1 MPFLSPGRAKKRHS
15 FHDWRIGRREALS
28 TPEARKGRGSEH
40 GGFYAA
46 RSCTSGVDRRSRTEP
61 RVRREMNVEPVVQPK
76 AAPHCFSGSGVAGR
90 NRPAWMGS
98 VERQFHR
105 RSQRGK
111 GGASFP
117 QKNSSIDRRVLLRAH
132 EMRSERKRLVPCMT
146 GLCAG
151 PSTRKSGG
159 KSTCNGFSSPARA
172 GMAGCCHERVK
183 VATLLENLIECNKP
197 TIS

>member
-1 MPFLSPGRAKKRHS
+1 MIRLLGSLNLPFLSPGRAKKRHS

-76 AAPHCFSGSGVAGR
+76 AAPHCFWGGALRGGNGPV
-90 NRPAWMGS
+90 WMGS
-98 VERQFHR
+98 EERRFYR

-111 GGASFP
+111 G
-117 QKNSSIDRRVLLRAH
+117 
-132 EMRSERKRLVPCMT
+132 RSRLPAKIEY
-146 GLCAG
+146 GIESCAYAL
-151 PSTRKSGG
+151 
-159 KSTCNGFSSPARA
+159 FS
-172 GMAGCCHERVK
+172 MK
-183 VATLLENLIECNKP
+183 
-197 TIS
+197 

>member
-1 MPFLSPGRAKKRHS
+1 LPFFSPGRAKKRHS

-61 RVRREMNVEPVVQPK
+61 RVRREMNVEPEVQPK
-76 AAPHCFSGSGVAGR
+76 AAPHCFSGPALRAGD
-90 NRPAWMGS
+90 RPAWMGS

-111 GGASFP
+111 GAASFP
-117 QKNSSIDRRVLLRAH
+117 KRIYHLLILDFGCTYIEENMRRMPSYRC
-132 EMRSERKRLVPCMT
+132 RKY
-146 GLCAG
+146 
-151 PSTRKSGG
+151 
-159 KSTCNGFSSPARA
+159 
-172 GMAGCCHERVK
+172 H
-183 VATLLENLIECNKP
+183 NLIPSENPGNVKRSP
-197 TIS
+197 PIMMVTGVSS

>member
-1 MPFLSPGRAKKRHS
+1 LPFFSPGRAKKRHS

-61 RVRREMNVEPVVQPK
+61 RVRREMNVEPEVQPQ
-76 AAPHCFSGSGVAGR
+76 AAPHCFWVGVAGR

-98 VERQFHR
+98 EERQVHR

-111 GGASFP
+111 GQSRLPALAIHRMVRSEMEGNTCCGFSAPPGAGTAGCWSRMCREL
-117 QKNSSIDRRVLLRAH
+117 DLLRWGG
-132 EMRSERKRLVPCMT
+132 T
-146 GLCAG
+146 CA
-151 PSTRKSGG
+151 
-159 KSTCNGFSSPARA
+159 
-172 GMAGCCHERVK
+172 
-183 VATLLENLIECNKP
+183 KP
-197 TIS
+197 TFRN

>member
-76 AAPHCFSGSGVAGR
+76 AAPLGLSGWGVTGRERPRMDGKRRTPASPAVAAGEGR
-90 NRPAWMGS
+90 SILPAK
-98 VERQFHR
+98 E
-105 RSQRGK
+105 
-111 GGASFP
+111 
-117 QKNSSIDRRVLLRAH
+117 SIRLFIAELGRVH
-132 EMRSERKRLVPCMT
+132 IEMRSDWRRLVPCLAGSCSGSSTTRGSET
-146 GLCAG
+146 GEA
-151 PSTRKSGG
+151 
-159 KSTCNGFSSPARA
+159 
-172 GMAGCCHERVK
+172 
-183 VATLLENLIECNKP
+183 I
-197 TIS
+197 

>member
-1 MPFLSPGRAKKRHS
+1 LPFFSPGRAKKRHS

-61 RVRREMNVEPVVQPK
+61 RVRREMNVEPEVQPK
-76 AAPHCFSGSGVAGR
+76 AAPHCFSGSALRAGD
-90 NRPAWMGS
+90 RPAWMGS

-117 QKNSSIDRRVLLRAH
+117 QKNHLLIAEFGTCTSRCALNGKDSSRAWQDRVLGHPCPQLRAGSMTIVGLS
-132 EMRSERKRLVPCMT
+132 EDNRGARSEPHPDCYPELAR
-146 GLCAG
+146 
-151 PSTRKSGG
+151 
-159 KSTCNGFSSPARA
+159 SSD
-172 GMAGCCHERVK
+172 G
-183 VATLLENLIECNKP
+183 
-197 TIS
+197 

>member
-1 MPFLSPGRAKKRHS
+1 MPFFSPGRAKKRHS

-61 RVRREMNVEPVVQPK
+61 RVRREMNVEPEVQPK
-76 AAPHCFSGSGVAGR
+76 AAPHCFSGSALRAGD
-90 NRPAWMGS
+90 RPAWMGS

-111 GGASFP
+111 GQSRLP
-117 QKNSSIDRRVLLRAH
+117 TKELSIDRRIWPHAHRNVLRTEKSRPVHGKIARCIIHLEAGSEMERQPATDSAALPRA
-132 EMRSERKRLVPCMT
+132 
-146 GLCAG
+146 
-151 PSTRKSGG
+151 
-159 KSTCNGFSSPARA
+159 
-172 GMAGCCHERVK
+172 
-183 VATLLENLIECNKP
+183 
-197 TIS
+197 